1 MCATYRSSACVKHE
15 CAFLYPYNS
24 FVSMWT
30 YNHTYELHAETAQHV
45 SANKQPTNVDESDW
59 NIERAANV
67 TFNDCYVIGSE
78 LGR

>member
-1 MCATYRSSACVKHE
+1 
-15 CAFLYPYNS
+15 
-24 FVSMWT
+24 MWT